1 LHPVQIHRRKSPQK
15 RVLQERHNS
24 AEFGLIFEHFVANN
38 VSLTATMK
46 ERRKNIKKMK
56 NRCRSSLSKRRVRT
70 VRVPKESSLLEK
82 IAQVTDE
89 LQTLRSRLANAG
101 DNLPAVGVHRIGG
114 LESELEKLWELRRQ
128 EQAAPLR
135 ATALSED
142 EEKEL
147 AFPSGTR
154 SRGM

>member
-1 LHPVQIHRRKSPQK
+1 MKTRRKGNLKKIKKLSRP
-15 RVLQERHNS
+15 
-24 AEFGLIFEHFVANN
+24 
-38 VSLTATMK
+38 SLT
-46 ERRKNIKKMK
+46 
-56 NRCRSSLSKRRVRT
+56 KRRTIRLI
-70 VRVPKESSLLEK
+70 RAPKEPTLLEK
-82 IAQVTDE
+82 IARTTDE
-89 LQTLRSRLANAG
+89 LQMLRSRLANAG
-101 DNLPAVGVHRIGG
+101 DDMPAVGMHRITA

-154 SRGM
+154 ARGM

>member
-1 LHPVQIHRRKSPQK
+1 MKSRSK
-15 RVLQERHNS
+15 
-24 AEFGLIFEHFVANN
+24 G
-38 VSLTATMK
+38 
-46 ERRKNIKKMK
+46 IKKVK
-56 NRCRSSLSKRRVRT
+56 KIRRPVLSKRRIRT
-70 VRVPKESSLLEK
+70 VARTPKEPSLLEK
-82 IAQVTDE
+82 IASLTDE

-101 DNLPAVGVHRIGG
+101 DDLPAVGVHRIGS
-114 LESELEKLWELRRQ
+114 LENELERLWEMRRQ

-135 ATALSED
+135 ATALSEE

>member
-1 LHPVQIHRRKSPQK
+1 MKS
-15 RVLQERHNS
+15 R
-24 AEFGLIFEHFVANN
+24 G
-38 VSLTATMK
+38 
-46 ERRKNIKKMK
+46 KNIKKIK
-56 NRCRSSLSKRRVRT
+56 KLRRPTLTKRRLHT
-70 VRVPKESSLLEK
+70 SRVPKQPTLLEK
-82 IAQVTDE
+82 IAEVTDE

-101 DNLPAVGVHRIGG
+101 DNLPAVGVHRIGA
-114 LESELEKLWELRRQ
+114 LESELERLWELRRQ

-135 ATALSED
+135 ATALSEE